1 MFFNSIKIKRQKHKR
16 NETTLCLLLGVALK
30 TGGDYSNQAP
40 LHTGMADYGGT
51 ANLETKSEYS
61 NRATEVPRSTKATVG
76 HLGNVGDEGWS
87 LPLSLFLFIILT
99 QAHFLRHLFSSASRV
114 NCGGHRAA
122 SCAECPE
129 DKGFEKQDQPEEQ
142 KKV

>member
-1 MFFNSIKIKRQKHKR
+1 M
-16 NETTLCLLLGVALK
+16 
-30 TGGDYSNQAP
+30 P
-40 LHTGMADYGGT
+40 LHIGLADYGGT
-51 ANLETKSEYS
+51 TNLETKSEYS
-61 NRATEVPRSTKATVG
+61 NRATEVPRSTKASVD

-99 QAHFLRHLFSSASRV
+99 QTHFLRHLFSLASRV

-129 DKGFEKQDQPEEQ
+129 DNGFEKQDQIWNNSTSFNN
-142 KKV
+142 